1 MKNYKNISKIKLF
14 IIKSTLFLGQKTLI
28 GRGLVRKK
36 LINFINYLIQYG
48 TYKESRFI
56 CDVNGIPFNFY
67 NDKLT
72 NIKLY
77 FGRSENKE
85 INFVKK
91 NSSDNSVFIDIG
103 SNMGLYTQNI
113 AFLINNNRRIKIIA
127 IDANHINNFRLK
139 ENLKLIKYKTP
150 NIFSFVKIKNC
161 AVGNR
166 NTRLN
171 LNFSKGLANGIIS
184 KKKLKNNLSVKCT
197 RLIDII
203 NQEKIKFI
211 TNLKIDIEGFEDRVL
226 ISFLN
231 KCKKKLFPINII
243 LEHSMKEYWN
253 KDLIQFLLT
262 KGYKQVFKNNS
273 NMIFSLPTKS

>member
-150 NIFSFVKIKNC
+150 NIFSFVKIKNY

-166 NTRLN
+166 NMMLN
-171 LNFSKGLANGIIS
+171 LNFSNGLANGIIS

-226 ISFLN
+226 ISFLS

>member
-226 ISFLN
+226 ISFLS

>member
-72 NIKLY
+72 NIKIY

-85 INFVKK
+85 INFIKK

-231 KCKKKLFPINII
+231 KCKKKLFPVNII

>member
-36 LINFINYLIQYG
+36 LINFINYLIQRG

-56 CDVNGIPFNFY
+56 CDVNGVPFNFY

-85 INFVKK
+85 LNFIKK

-166 NTRLN
+166 NMRLN
-171 LNFSKGLANGIIS
+171 LNFSNGLANGIIS
-184 KKKLKNNLSVKCT
+184 KKKLNNNLSVKCT

-243 LEHSMKEYWN
+243 LEHSMKEYWS
-253 KDLIQFLLT
+253 KDLIKFLLK

-273 NMIFSLPTKS
+273 NIIFNFPIKL

>member
-226 ISFLN
+226 ISFLS

-273 NMIFSLPTKS
+273 NIIFSLPTKS

>member
-28 GRGLVRKK
+28 GRGLIRKK

-166 NTRLN
+166 NMRLN
-171 LNFSKGLANGIIS
+171 LNFSNGLANGIIS
-184 KKKLKNNLSVKCT
+184 KKKLNNNLSVKCT

-243 LEHSMKEYWN
+243 LEHSMKEYWS
-253 KDLIQFLLT
+253 KDLIKFLLK

-273 NMIFSLPTKS
+273 NIIFSFPIKL

>member
-72 NIKLY
+72 NIKIY

-85 INFVKK
+85 INFIKK

-166 NTRLN
+166 NMRLN
-171 LNFSKGLANGIIS
+171 LNFSNGLANGIIS

-226 ISFLN
+226 ISFLS

-273 NMIFSLPTKS
+273 NIIFSLPTKS

>member
-72 NIKLY
+72 NIKIY

-85 INFVKK
+85 INFIKK

-231 KCKKKLFPINII
+231 KCKKKLFPVNII

-273 NMIFSLPTKS
+273 NIVFSFPTKL

>member
-28 GRGLVRKK
+28 GRGLVRKG
-36 LINFINYLIQYG
+36 LINFINYLIKRG

-56 CDVNGIPFNFY
+56 CDVNGVPFNFY

-203 NQEKIKFI
+203 NQEKIEFI

-226 ISFLN
+226 ISFLS

>member
-226 ISFLN
+226 ISFLS

-273 NMIFSLPTKS
+273 NIVFSFPTKL

>member
-36 LINFINYLIQYG
+36 LINFINYLIQRG
-48 TYKESRFI
+48 TFKESRFI

-166 NTRLN
+166 NMRLN
-171 LNFSKGLANGIIS
+171 LNFSNGLANGIIS

-226 ISFLN
+226 ISFLS

-273 NMIFSLPTKS
+273 NIIFSLPTKS

>member
-77 FGRSENKE
+77 FGRTENKE

-184 KKKLKNNLSVKCT
+184 KKK
-197 RLIDII
+197 
-203 NQEKIKFI
+203 IK
-211 TNLKIDIEGFEDRVL
+211 E
-226 ISFLN
+226 
-231 KCKKKLFPINII
+231 
-243 LEHSMKEYWN
+243 
-253 KDLIQFLLT
+253 
-262 KGYKQVFKNNS
+262 
-273 NMIFSLPTKS
+273 

>member
-166 NTRLN
+166 NMRLN
-171 LNFSKGLANGIIS
+171 LNFSNGLANGIIS

-226 ISFLN
+226 ISFLS

-243 LEHSMKEYWN
+243 LEHSMKKYWN

-273 NMIFSLPTKS
+273 NIIFSFPTKL

>member
-28 GRGLVRKK
+28 GRGLIRKK

-150 NIFSFVKIKNC
+150 NIFSFVKIKNY

-166 NTRLN
+166 NMMLN
-171 LNFSKGLANGIIS
+171 LNFSNGLANGIIS

-231 KCKKKLFPINII
+231 KCKKKLFPVNII

-273 NMIFSLPTKS
+273 NIVFSFPTKL

>member
-36 LINFINYLIQYG
+36 LINFINYLIQRG

-166 NTRLN
+166 NMRLN
-171 LNFSKGLANGIIS
+171 LNFSNGLANGIIS

-231 KCKKKLFPINII
+231 KCKKKLFPVNII

>member
-77 FGRSENKE
+77 FGRTENKE

-226 ISFLN
+226 ISFLS

>member
-28 GRGLVRKK
+28 GRGLVRKG
-36 LINFINYLIQYG
+36 LINFINYLIQRG

-56 CDVNGIPFNFY
+56 CDVNGVPFNFY

-72 NIKLY
+72 NIKIY

-85 INFVKK
+85 LNFIKK

-113 AFLINNNRRIKIIA
+113 AFLINSNRRIKIIA

-166 NTRLN
+166 NMRLN
-171 LNFSKGLANGIIS
+171 LNFSNGLANGIIS
-184 KKKLKNNLSVKCT
+184 KKKLNNNLSVKCT

-243 LEHSMKEYWN
+243 LEHSMKEYWS
-253 KDLIQFLLT
+253 KDLIKFLLK

-273 NMIFSLPTKS
+273 NIIFNFPIKL

>member
-28 GRGLVRKK
+28 GRGLVRKG
-36 LINFINYLIQYG
+36 LINFINYLIQRG

-56 CDVNGIPFNFY
+56 CDVNGVPFNFY

-72 NIKLY
+72 NIKIY

-85 INFVKK
+85 LNFIKK

-113 AFLINNNRRIKIIA
+113 AFLINSNRRIKIIA

-166 NTRLN
+166 NMRLN
-171 LNFSKGLANGIIS
+171 LNFSNGLANGIIS

-243 LEHSMKEYWN
+243 LEHSMKEYWS
-253 KDLIQFLLT
+253 KDLIKFLLK

-273 NMIFSLPTKS
+273 NIIFSFPIKL

>member
-1 MKNYKNISKIKLF
+1 MKKYKNISKIKLF

-28 GRGLVRKK
+28 GRGLIRKR
-36 LINFINYLIQYG
+36 LINFINYLIQRG

-85 INFVKK
+85 LNFIKK

-166 NTRLN
+166 NMRLN

-226 ISFLN
+226 ISFLS

>member
-85 INFVKK
+85 LNFIKK
-91 NSSDNSVFIDIG
+91 NSPDNSVFIDIG

-113 AFLINNNRRIKIIA
+113 AFLINSNRRIKIIA

-226 ISFLN
+226 ISFLS

>member
-14 IIKSTLFLGQKTLI
+14 IIKSALFLGQKTLI
-28 GRGLVRKK
+28 GRGLVRKG
-36 LINFINYLIQYG
+36 LINFINYLIQRG

-56 CDVNGIPFNFY
+56 CDVNGVPFNFY

-85 INFVKK
+85 LNFIKK

-113 AFLINNNRRIKIIA
+113 AFLINSNRRIKIIA

-166 NTRLN
+166 NMRLN
-171 LNFSKGLANGIIS
+171 LNFSNGLANGIIS
-184 KKKLKNNLSVKCT
+184 KKKLNNNLSVKCT

-243 LEHSMKEYWN
+243 LEHSMKEYWS
-253 KDLIQFLLT
+253 KDLIKFLLK

-273 NMIFSLPTKS
+273 NIIFSFPIKL

>member
-28 GRGLVRKK
+28 GRGLVRKG
-36 LINFINYLIQYG
+36 LINFINYLIKRG

-56 CDVNGIPFNFY
+56 CDVNGVPFNFY

-226 ISFLN
+226 ISFLS

>member
-166 NTRLN
+166 NMRLN

-226 ISFLN
+226 ISFLS

-273 NMIFSLPTKS
+273 NIVFSFPTKL

>member
-85 INFVKK
+85 LNFIKK
-91 NSSDNSVFIDIG
+91 NSPDNSVFIDIG

-166 NTRLN
+166 NMRLN
-171 LNFSKGLANGIIS
+171 LNFSNGLANGIIS

-231 KCKKKLFPINII
+231 KCKKKLFPVNII

>member
-36 LINFINYLIQYG
+36 LINFINYLIKRG

-56 CDVNGIPFNFY
+56 CDVNGVPFNFY

-113 AFLINNNRRIKIIA
+113 AFLINSNRRIKIIA

-166 NTRLN
+166 NMRLN
-171 LNFSKGLANGIIS
+171 LNFSNGLANGIIS
-184 KKKLKNNLSVKCT
+184 KKKLNNNLSVKCT

-203 NQEKIKFI
+203 NQEKIEFI

-231 KCKKKLFPINII
+231 NCNKKLFPVNII
-243 LEHSMKEYWN
+243 LEHSMKKYWN
-253 KDLIQFLLT
+253 KDLIKFLLK

-273 NMIFSLPTKS
+273 NIIFSFPIKL

>member
-28 GRGLVRKK
+28 GRGLIRKK

-72 NIKLY
+72 NIKIY

-85 INFVKK
+85 LNFIKK
-91 NSSDNSVFIDIG
+91 NSPDNSVFIDIG

-184 KKKLKNNLSVKCT
+184 KKKLNNNLSVKCT
-197 RLIDII
+197 RLIDVI

-226 ISFLN
+226 ISFLS

>member
-166 NTRLN
+166 NMRLN

-226 ISFLN
+226 ISFLS

>member
-166 NTRLN
+166 NMRLN

-231 KCKKKLFPINII
+231 KCKKKLFPVNII

-273 NMIFSLPTKS
+273 NIIFSFPTKL

>member
-56 CDVNGIPFNFY
+56 CDVNGVPFNFY

-72 NIKLY
+72 NIKIY

-85 INFVKK
+85 INFIKK

-166 NTRLN
+166 NMRLN
-171 LNFSKGLANGIIS
+171 LNFSNGLANGIIS

-226 ISFLN
+226 ISFLS

-273 NMIFSLPTKS
+273 NIIFSFPIKL

>member
-166 NTRLN
+166 NMRLN

-226 ISFLN
+226 ISFLS

-273 NMIFSLPTKS
+273 NIIFSLPTKS

>member
-77 FGRSENKE
+77 FGRTENKE

-166 NTRLN
+166 NMRLN
-171 LNFSKGLANGIIS
+171 LNFSNGLANGIIS

-226 ISFLN
+226 ISFLS

-273 NMIFSLPTKS
+273 NIIFSLPTKS

>member
-72 NIKLY
+72 NIKIY

-85 INFVKK
+85 INFIKK

-166 NTRLN
+166 NMRLN

-226 ISFLN
+226 ISFLS